1 MIIDDLVFSDELDE
15 DGDMEITLC
24 GSETDYVV
32 AWATERQRFALIRHL
47 KKLCPEDFDDDH

>member
-24 GSETDYVV
+24 GSEIDCVV
-32 AWATERQRFALIRHL
+32 AWATERERLALIEHL
-47 KKLCPEDFDDDH
+47 KKHFPEDSDNDY